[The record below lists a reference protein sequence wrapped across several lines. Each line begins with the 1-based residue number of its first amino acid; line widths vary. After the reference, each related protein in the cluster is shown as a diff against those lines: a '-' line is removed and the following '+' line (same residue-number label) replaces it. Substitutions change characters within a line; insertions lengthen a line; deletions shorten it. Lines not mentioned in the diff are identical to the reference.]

1 MKGKRTRKP
10 PISAEKRAEWLK
22 RHERN
27 GETPPQIADED
38 DADVRTVR
46 KHLDLARRERD
57 MREAHTTLLRDA
69 LKDHYHDIH
78 VVIKQIETCL
88 SSEQS
93 FDLDNSDDL
102 RLKALRQHM
111 PRSALLKNI
120 RRFNNGISEIGEK
133 SDAAKDKIN
142 TSAEETIDKSAIGTQ
157 QLKEGLINIFVH
169 QFEQWSRGYKGLNVT
184 DSFFIESKE
193 NSIWTVRYGFSHL
206 GKFAKKDIVTLKNM
220 IRDFEVDMRDWEELK
235 ELRSNYNNLRSVRNR
250 VLKETSAI
258 RMRRIFSGKCEY
270 CPL

>member
-1 MKGKRTRKP
+1 MKKKRTRKP

-27 GETPPQIADED
+27 GETSPQIANED

-57 MREAHTTLLRDA
+57 MREARTTLLRDA

-78 VVIKQIETCL
+78 AVIKQIENCL

-111 PRSALLKNI
+111 PRLVLLQNI
-120 RRFNNGISEIGEK
+120 RKFNNGISEIGEK
-133 SDAAKDKIN
+133 SDAAKNKIS
-142 TSAEETIDKSAIGTQ
+142 TSVEEKIDKSAIGTQ
-157 QLKEGLINIFVH
+157 QLKEGLINIFTH
-169 QFEQWSRGYKGLNVT
+169 QFEQWSRGHKGLNVT
-184 DSFFIESKE
+184 DRFFIESKE
-193 NSIWTVRYGFSHL
+193 HSIWTVRYGFSHL
-206 GKFAKKDIVTLKNM
+206 GKFAKKDVATLKKM
-220 IRDFEVDMRDWEELK
+220 IEDLEMDIQNWEELK
-235 ELRSNYNNLRSVRNR
+235 QLQRKYNNLRSVRNR
-250 VLKETSAI
+250 VLKEISGI